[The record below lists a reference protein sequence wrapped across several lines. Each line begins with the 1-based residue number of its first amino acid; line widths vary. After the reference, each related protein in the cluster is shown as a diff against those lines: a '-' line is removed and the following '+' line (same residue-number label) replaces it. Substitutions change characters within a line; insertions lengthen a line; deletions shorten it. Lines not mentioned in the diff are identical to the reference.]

1 MVKIANTHTHTEQR
15 DNKLIRHKHIWSFE
29 MGEEKIIDRAIEY
42 SVEYSEI
49 MD

>member
-1 MVKIANTHTHTEQR
+1 
-15 DNKLIRHKHIWSFE
+15 

-49 MD
+49 MDWKEIDRTSHEARKMKLNRSVLNDGI